1 MPWRRCRRARRLPRV
16 AASRL
21 VLKRAATPSAAAELV
36 SPDQQHQLTQ
46 LLQLKQRLA
55 QSMRQ
60 RLGFAAQQFLHQHS
74 KLQLLHPARRLQQQ
88 QQRLDELQIRLQQ
101 SVLHKLQQSQQQ
113 LQLRERQLQL
123 QQVKQQVQQL
133 HKWQQRQTE
142 LAQQLQQTE
151 QQLTPLA
158 TELTALRQHYK
169 QLQEHITDKT
179 QLLRQQQLIMQLAE
193 HRNRL
198 QPDEPCP
205 LCGATEHPAISSYQQ
220 LNSSETEQ
228 QLAQKQAELQQTQLK
243 GESLSKQQTTLQ
255 TQQQQLQQ
263 QVRQLTP
270 GAQALDAA
278 KLSALEPALS
288 GRFNRAWFCPQD
300 AQTDSHSFL
309 QHSQT
314 VLQQRGVSFCQLA
327 AAECDANQLS
337 RAKANCD
344 LLLDCRGLGAKAD
357 WPQLRPVR
365 GEVLRLRCSEISLN
379 RPVRFYHP
387 RYSLYVAP
395 KAAQQFV
402 VGATELESASEQG
415 CTVRS
420 ALELLSA
427 LYALHPGFAEAEIL
441 ALSASARPTLPSP
454 VPQIQQQDGV
464 IALNGLSRHGYL
476 LGPVFARQTAE
487 LAQQLLCH

>member
-1 MPWRRCRRARRLPRV
+1 MALRIDILGNGVAARLCALYLTEPARRWPVPLKVRLYDKVSSNSRFSTAAAKV
-16 AASRL
+16 AAAMLCPLAESA
-21 VLKRAATPSAAAELV
+21 VLPAELV
-36 SPDQQHQLTQ
+36 PV
-46 LLQLKQRLA
+46 
-55 QSMRQ
+55 
-60 RLGFAAQQFLHQHS
+60 AQQSLSLWQ
-74 KLQLLHPARRLQQQ
+74 QLRQQLPGLWLQQQ
-88 QQRLDELQIRLQQ
+88 GCI
-101 SVLHKLQQSQQQ
+101 
-113 LQLRERQLQL
+113 
-123 QQVKQQVQQL
+123 
-133 HKWQQRQTE
+133 
-142 LAQQLQQTE
+142 
-151 QQLTPLA
+151 
-158 TELTALRQHYK
+158 
-169 QLQEHITDKT
+169 
-179 QLLRQQQLIMQLAE
+179 LLS
-193 HRNRL
+193 
-198 QPDEPCP
+198 
-205 LCGATEHPAISSYQQ
+205 HPQ
-220 LNSSETEQ
+220 
-228 QLAQKQAELQQTQLK
+228 
-243 GESLSKQQTTLQ
+243 
-255 TQQQQLQQ
+255 QQQQLQQ
-263 QVRQLTP
+263 QVRQLTS

-278 KLSALEPALS
+278 QLSALEPALS
-288 GRFNRAWFCPQD
+288 GRFNRAWLCPQD
-300 AQTDSHSFL
+300 GQTDSHSFL

-327 AAECDANQLS
+327 AAECDANQLR

-441 ALSASARPTLPSP
+441 TLSASARPTLPSP